1 MTNFNDVKKFMETFG
16 QDVKLKAAFPSD
28 KITKLRYD
36 LIKEELD
43 ELEQAMK
50 EKRVPKLASQRLGN
64 TSFSLA

>member
-1 MTNFNDVKKFMETFG
+1 MTNFTSVKKFMETFG

-43 ELEQAMK
+43 EFQEALD
-50 EKRVPKLASQRLGN
+50 EKKL
-64 TSFSLA
+64 SLNYL